1 MYDGIGALE
10 RVAQVVT
17 RDIGRE
23 EARELSGRGRAA
35 SDADE
40 LVPSVRR
47 ERPHERSSHVAGRS
61 RDHDPHRA
69 EVPADPRTKPVCP
82 REPLGIVPR
91 RRVVAT
97 PTEDCVTRF
106 YYSCA
111 HEQFPPGDL
120 LRQAAA
126 AEAAGFDGIG
136 CSDHVQPWWEPGESA
151 QAWIW
156 LGAVGQVTTRIPI
169 GSAVTPPV
177 YRYHP
182 ALVAQAF
189 ATLEVMY
196 PGRAFL
202 GVGSGES
209 LNESPLGMDWPEA
222 REQLERLEEALELID
237 RLFDGERV
245 DHDGR
250 YFRTKAAYLH
260 TRPERRPPIYVS
272 AFHPGAARLAGRLG
286 DGLWSLADPKNV
298 PDLLDAYRAGADD
311 AGREPGEILL
321 QTGFSWAASDD
332 AALEAARVWKGAGP
346 PEYYVEDWHDPR
358 AMYEHAEE
366 TIDDD
371 AFRELQILSADP
383 EVHVERIRAVES
395 LGATIVVLMNISG
408 ADPLAAIDVYAQ
420 SVLPALRGRGA

>member
-1 MYDGIGALE
+1 M
-10 RVAQVVT
+10 
-17 RDIGRE
+17 
-23 EARELSGRGRAA
+23 
-35 SDADE
+35 
-40 LVPSVRR
+40 
-47 ERPHERSSHVAGRS
+47 
-61 RDHDPHRA
+61 
-69 EVPADPRTKPVCP
+69 
-82 REPLGIVPR
+82 
-91 RRVVAT
+91 
-97 PTEDCVTRF
+97 TRF

-222 REQLERLEEALELID
+222 
-237 RLFDGERV
+237 
-245 DHDGR
+245 
-250 YFRTKAAYLH
+250 TSNSS
-260 TRPERRPPIYVS
+260 VS
-272 AFHPGAARLAGRLG
+272 RKR
-286 DGLWSLADPKNV
+286 S
-298 PDLLDAYRAGADD
+298 
-311 AGREPGEILL
+311 
-321 QTGFSWAASDD
+321 S
-332 AALEAARVWKGAGP
+332 
-346 PEYYVEDWHDPR
+346 
-358 AMYEHAEE
+358 
-366 TIDDD
+366 
-371 AFRELQILSADP
+371 
-383 EVHVERIRAVES
+383 
-395 LGATIVVLMNISG
+395 
-408 ADPLAAIDVYAQ
+408 
-420 SVLPALRGRGA
+420 